1 MPRVTRAALRSH
13 ALLEEA
19 DSTPLPLTP
28 VTRVPLGEIAGNKE
42 EIKADPHELSTFEKK
57 APVDGKKGRVAKKA
71 KKQENHKIDRET
83 VEVLEDG
90 NQSATSSAVD
100 EACQNL
106 MQQSS
111 GGKRRAPDQRDGVVN
126 VVYFSPENYQV
137 VMHDERP
144 RTPPSRAVNA
154 LNEQLNSVA
163 QIPKFDPSVHKSGHD
178 VTTTTEIHNEDSF
191 VQTIDS
197 RTPVKMTHFEPAN
210 GVPPTEEALGDFQKE
225 KDDSFIEQIMQ
236 RSPVKHVSRIED
248 SVEAIDAFEDA
259 IEKVGELIPTI
270 TDDSR
275 LSGRKKK
282 QGNTT
287 KNLDATK
294 DEGRMS
300 TAARKETLSTR
311 STMAKTKKPTGR
323 ANIVPRKQ
331 VSPTQL
337 TADSK
342 AMLDHGSEA
351 DPASTTKDSATV
363 SSAGTTKPKT
373 TRTTRVSSIH
383 KPPFQPTKS
392 TKPPTRATFELPGD
406 AVARKLKEQRE
417 ERLKR
422 GEDEGPKKPAF
433 KARPVRLS
441 QAPVVKGTATSK
453 ARMSLVAKVD
463 PSDSNATTDRTP
475 KIRPITRPISMSA
488 TDANKRLSSLSV
500 AKRVSGVS
508 AYASARHIRDSSL
521 TNAAARRST
530 ITSAPSRPPP
540 AAPDLA
546 QQKLRGKEVF
556 NRVRVE
562 QDERDRI
569 KKEKEEAARKAR
581 AEAAE
586 RGRVA
591 SREWAERQKA
601 KKTTLGAER
610 AGVVVMAGGKD

>member
-1 MPRVTRAALRSH
+1 M
-13 ALLEEA
+13 
-19 DSTPLPLTP
+19 
-28 VTRVPLGEIAGNKE
+28 
-42 EIKADPHELSTFEKK
+42 
-57 APVDGKKGRVAKKA
+57 
-71 KKQENHKIDRET
+71 
-83 VEVLEDG
+83 
-90 NQSATSSAVD
+90 
-100 EACQNL
+100 
-106 MQQSS
+106 
-111 GGKRRAPDQRDGVVN
+111 VN
-126 VVYFSPENYQV
+126 VVYFSAENYQV

-144 RTPPSRAVNA
+144 HTPPSHAVNA
-154 LNEQLNSVA
+154 LNEQLKSVA
-163 QIPKFDPSVHKSGHD
+163 KTPDFDPSVHKSGYN
-178 VTTTTEIHNEDSF
+178 VTTNTEIHIEDSS
-191 VQTIDS
+191 VPTIDS
-197 RTPVKMTHFEPAN
+197 RTPAKMTHSKPAN
-210 GVPPTEEALGDFQKE
+210 GVLSGEEALGDSQKE

-236 RSPVKHVSRIED
+236 RSPVKQVSRIED

-275 LSGRKKK
+275 LSGRKKT

-287 KNLDATK
+287 KNVDVTK
-294 DEGRMS
+294 EGGRMS
-300 TAARKETLSTR
+300 TAARKETLSVR
-311 STMAKTKKPTGR
+311 STVAKTKKPPGR
-323 ANIVPRKQ
+323 ANIVPKKQ
-331 VSPTQL
+331 ASPAQL
-337 TADSK
+337 RADSK
-342 AMLDHGSEA
+342 AMLDDGSEA
-351 DPASTTKDSATV
+351 GPASTRKDSATV
-363 SSAGTTKPKT
+363 SSAGTSKPRKT
-373 TRTTRVSSIH
+373 RSTRVSSIH

-422 GEDEGPKKPAF
+422 GEDEGPKKVSF

-453 ARMSLVAKVD
+453 ARMSLAAKVD
-463 PSDSNATTDRTP
+463 ASDSNATTDRTP
-475 KIRPITRPISMSA
+475 KIRPIARPKSMST

-508 AYASARHIRDSSL
+508 AYASARHVQDSSV
-521 TNAAARRST
+521 TNGAARRST
-530 ITSAPSRPPP
+530 IMGAPPRPPT

-601 KKTTLGAER
+601 KKMAMEVER
-610 AGVVVMAGGKD
+610 ASVVVMAGEKV